1 MTGLP
6 PFIEYLVANHRLGNP
21 RFELLYVYE
30 AANPLTYTDPDGR
43 VAPLVCA
50 VPPALAALGKALAA
64 TAGILAGVAAGEAA
78 SDWLNDRKKDCNDCD
93 DEPPNRCDE
102 LLKNDQAT
110 CGFWGARRN
119 ARNYQACMGSAMARY
134 ADCLRGIFP
143 PRIPLSPSPFG
154 RN

>member
-6 PFIEYLVANHRLGNP
+6 PFIEYMVANRRLGNP
-21 RFELLYVYE
+21 RFESLYGYAV
-30 AANPLTYTDPDGR
+30 ANPLTYTDPGGR

-50 VPPALAALGKALAA
+50 VPPLVALGKAVAA
-64 TAGILAGVAAGEAA
+64 TLVVLSAAAAGEAA
-78 SDWLNDRKKDCNDCD
+78 SDWLGDRRDCD
-93 DEPPNRCDE
+93 DCKDEPPDRCDE
-102 LLKNDQAT
+102 LLKNDQRT

-134 ADCLRGIFP
+134 AECLRGIFP

-154 RN
+154 QN